1 MAMPKCFWFFF
12 WFCMIVAM
20 LQQPRE
26 LEARPLTLQKGRL
39 NNFVATLG
47 IECKCC
53 DGIKENIWSLL
64 YALSINSIQT
74 LVDTTFTAAN
84 TIVVALTTV
93 TSVIIVPI

>member
-12 WFCMIVAM
+12 WFCTIVAM
-20 LQQPRE
+20 LQQPKE

-53 DGIKENIWSLL
+53 DGIKGECRSTWDSSCPKLQCL
-64 YALSINSIQT
+64 PWKHQ
-74 LVDTTFTAAN
+74 
-84 TIVVALTTV
+84 
-93 TSVIIVPI
+93 